1 MSFHFAM
8 SIFNYPHEAYQASK
22 FYAEIYDQNGNMLD
36 CPYYECFYS
45 TDLGAV
51 GVDNFQETDNV
62 ASFYNPNADGDNAGV
77 TWADWNT
84 VTLDLTSYQ
93 GQDITVVLE

>member
-1 MSFHFAM
+1 
-8 SIFNYPHEAYQASK
+8 
-22 FYAEIYDQNGNMLD
+22 MLD

-62 ASFYNPNADGDNAGV
+62 ASFYNPNADGDGPNNAGV

-93 GQDITVVLE
+93 GQDITVVFRSRMVYLRSRLGIRSFRCRLS

>member
-1 MSFHFAM
+1 MKHT
-8 SIFNYPHEAYQASK
+8 ASK

-62 ASFYNPNADGDNAGV
+62 ASFYNPMLEGDGPNNAWCYLG
-77 TWADWNT
+77 
-84 VTLDLTSYQ
+84 
-93 GQDITVVLE
+93 